1 MRDDRGGECPGG
13 APDRAAR
20 GRSTAAATGPVLSVA
35 ARGLPRDDGRRARRR
50 PGDPDRAVNRP
61 GSVGGERRRPRVP
74 DPGGRRDRARGGRGG
89 RSRRDPAARRA
100 ARTVAPRAMRID
112 IVTLFPDMVTPVL
125 AESMLGRAQTRGLV
139 DIRVVN
145 LRDYAGGRHRVTD
158 DYQFGGGG
166 GMVLKPEP
174 LFAAVEALR
183 TPGARVILTDP
194 RGRRFTQEVAAELT
208 QVAHLI
214 LLAGRYEGVDER
226 VGAGLADE
234 MISIGDYVLTG
245 GELPALVIADAVTRL
260 RPGALGAEGAA
271 ERESF
276 ASGLLEPPQY
286 TRPEDYRGARV
297 PGVLLSGDHARIA
310 RWRRLQA
317 LYMTWRRRPDL
328 LDADEKR
335 WIERFER
342 GETLPDD
349 GRP

>member
-1 MRDDRGGECPGG
+1 
-13 APDRAAR
+13 
-20 GRSTAAATGPVLSVA
+20 
-35 ARGLPRDDGRRARRR
+35 
-50 PGDPDRAVNRP
+50 
-61 GSVGGERRRPRVP
+61 
-74 DPGGRRDRARGGRGG
+74 
-89 RSRRDPAARRA
+89 
-100 ARTVAPRAMRID
+100 MRID
-112 IVTLFPDMVTPVL
+112 IVTLFPGMVEPVV
-125 AESMLGRAQTRGLV
+125 AESILGRARTRGLV

-145 LRDYAGGRHRVTD
+145 LRDYAEGRHRITD

-260 RPGALGAEGAA
+260 RPGVLGAEGAA
-271 ERESF
+271 DRESF

-286 TRPEDYRGARV
+286 TRPEEFRGAKV

-328 LDADEKR
+328 LATATLDADEKD